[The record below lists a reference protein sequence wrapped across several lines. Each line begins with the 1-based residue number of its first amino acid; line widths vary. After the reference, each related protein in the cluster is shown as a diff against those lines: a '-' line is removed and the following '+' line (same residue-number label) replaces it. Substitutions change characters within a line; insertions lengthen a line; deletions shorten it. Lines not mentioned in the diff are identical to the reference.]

1 MHGAESVPRSARR
14 KEAVHLAADTGF
26 EARDLVRNYFTNLC
40 LGVVAFIT
48 SFSRSFFLSSSSF
61 RFLLF
66 FLERE
71 R

>member
-1 MHGAESVPRSARR
+1 MELNRFHVQ
-14 KEAVHLAADTGF
+14 
-26 EARDLVRNYFTNLC
+26 LVEKRLYIWLLTQVLRLETWSETILQTC